1 MRLLALTGCRKS
13 EIMTLQWQD
22 FRDGHLFLR
31 DGKTG
36 PRTVWLS
43 PAARAVLNGLPR
55 TGAWVFPGRSGSGPA
70 RGLGHYWRKLRDEAG
85 LRDVRLHDLRHSY
98 ASLALRSGQTVLTI
112 GRLLGHGN
120 PETTLKYIH
129 LADESVRAA
138 VEGVASVLGGEGRP

>member
-1 MRLLALTGCRKS
+1 
-13 EIMTLQWQD
+13 MTLQWQD

-43 PAARAVLNGLPR
+43 SAARAVLDGLPR
-55 TGAWVFPGRSGSGPA
+55 NGAWVFPGRSGTGPA
-70 RGLGHYWRKLRDEAG
+70 HGLKHYWQRLRDEAN

-98 ASLALRSGQTVLTI
+98 ASLAIQAGETVLTI
-112 GRLLGHGN
+112 GRLLGHKR

-129 LADESVRAA
+129 LADQSVRDA
-138 VEGVASVLGGEGRP
+138 VDAVASILGGEG